1 MPAQVTR
8 LLQRLRDGERTALD
22 ELMPIMYGELHRVA
36 RAFMSRQQSGHTLQ
50 PTALVNE
57 AYIRLFGD
65 LEPQLANRTHF
76 MALMSRIMRQVL
88 VDHARSAAADKR
100 GGSDAHVPLDTHVEI
115 VDSRGS
121 HQLKLLDL
129 HDALESLDRA
139 NHALAEV
146 VEMHYFGGMT
156 ADEVARALGRSVHIV
171 RHELRLARA
180 WLRRE
185 LDRQP
190 PG

>member
-88 VDHARSAAADKR
+88 VDHARSAGAAKR
-100 GGSDAHVPLDTHVEI
+100 GGPDAHVPWDTRVEV
-115 VDSRGS
+115 VDGRSTQ
-121 HQLKLLDL
+121 QLKLLDL
-129 HDALESLDRA
+129 HDALDALDRE
-139 NHALAEV
+139 NHPLAEV

-156 ADEVARALGRSVHIV
+156 ADEVARALGRSVHVI

-185 LDRQP
+185 LDRLP

>member
-88 VDHARSAAADKR
+88 VDHARSAAAAKR
-100 GGSDAHVPLDTHVEI
+100 GGSDAHIPFDTHVEI
-115 VDSRGS
+115 VDGRSS
-121 HQLKLLDL
+121 QQLKLLDL
-129 HDALESLDRA
+129 HDALDALDRE

-185 LDRQP
+185 LGRLP

>member
-36 RAFMSRQQSGHTLQ
+36 RAFMSRQQPGHTLQ

-65 LEPQLANRTHF
+65 LEPQLADRTHF

-88 VDHARSAAADKR
+88 VDHARSAGAAKR
-100 GGSDAHVPLDTHVEI
+100 GGSDALVPLDTHVEV
-115 VDSRGS
+115 VDGRGS
-121 HQLKLLDL
+121 QQLKLLDL
-129 HDALESLDRA
+129 HDALDALDRE
-139 NHALAEV
+139 NHPLAEV

-185 LDRQP
+185 LDRLP